1 MVPGHEIV
9 GRVKA
14 IGAEVAKFKVGD
26 LVGVGCMVDSCLHCD
41 SCGLG
46 LEQFCEKGFTG
57 TYNGVDRVDGS
68 ATQGGYSSQIV
79 VREEFVLK
87 VPGNLP
93 LAAVAPLLCA
103 GITTYS
109 PLRHWK
115 VGPGQ
120 TVGVIGLGGLG
131 HMAVKFARAF
141 GAHVVL
147 FTTSANKVEDGL
159 RLGAHEV
166 VVSKDKAT
174 GGRIDVGVAV
184 LDGLGLLLFII
195 PGVIAF
201 AVDFATGTIYVP
213 GGRHAA
219 ADQPN
224 DLVAVKA
231 DRKIDL
237 PYLEQV
243 LHDKAGVNAHLD
255 SDSVKVIEM
264 SSLDETKARLGAY
277 SQLALSQ
284 R

>member
-1 MVPGHEIV
+1 MKLKKTITFALSAVMLANI
-9 GRVKA
+9 A
-14 IGAEVAKFKVGD
+14 A
-26 LVGVGCMVDSCLHCD
+26 
-41 SCGLG
+41 CGTILYP
-46 LEQFCEKGFTG
+46 ERKG
-57 TYNGVDRVDGS
+57 
-68 ATQGGYSSQIV
+68 Q
-79 VREEFVLK
+79 
-87 VPGNLP
+87 
-93 LAAVAPLLCA
+93 
-103 GITTYS
+103 
-109 PLRHWK
+109 
-115 VGPGQ
+115 
-120 TVGVIGLGGLG
+120 
-131 HMAVKFARAF
+131 
-141 GAHVVL
+141 
-147 FTTSANKVEDGL
+147 
-159 RLGAHEV
+159 
-166 VVSKDKAT
+166 T